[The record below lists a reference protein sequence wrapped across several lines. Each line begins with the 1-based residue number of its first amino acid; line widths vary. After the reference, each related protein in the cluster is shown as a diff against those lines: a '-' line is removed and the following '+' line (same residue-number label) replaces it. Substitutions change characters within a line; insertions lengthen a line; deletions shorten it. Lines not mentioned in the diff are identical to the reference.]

1 MNAAQVVR
9 EADRVSEMLRL
20 VQDKEPLLPRS
31 GKGLQALSLL
41 ACLEK
46 RLLGLRHRLLE
57 AALTDLLWQ
66 YQEYCDNEDTLAVV
80 RQLIVNI
87 GLES

>member
-9 EADRVSEMLRL
+9 EADRVNEMLRL
-20 VQDKEPLLPRS
+20 VRDKQFLAPSAINGRR
-31 GKGLQALSLL
+31 ALSLL

-46 RLLGLRHRLLE
+46 RLLGLRRRLLE

-66 YQEYCDNEDTLAVV
+66 YQEYCDNEDTAAVV
-80 RQLIVNI
+80 RQLIVDI
-87 GLES
+87 GVER